1 MLTIS
6 QLAKQNRISRTTLLY
21 YDAMG
26 LLTASRR
33 TLSGYRLYDADKEK
47 RLESICLYRK
57 AGLSLKDIQTLLG
70 KKKSGSFARVLEKRL
85 SQINNEIQ
93 ELKNQQHMILALL
106 KNRRTLKMGK
116 INKEQ
121 WIQIFRETGL
131 SDRQMENWHKAFEK
145 NSPEGHQEFLEFLN
159 IPKEEIKAIRTRFG
173 Q

>member
-1 MLTIS
+1 MRTIS
-6 QLAKQNRISRTTLLY
+6 QLAKENQISRTALLY

-26 LLTASRR
+26 LLKASRR
-33 TLSGYRLYDADKEK
+33 TLSGYRLYDEDKGK
-47 RLESICLYRK
+47 RLKTICLYRK
-57 AGLSLKDIQTLLG
+57 AGLSLKDIKTLLG
-70 KKKSGSFARVLEKRL
+70 NKKGGSFAAVLEKRL
-85 SQINNEIQ
+85 SQINDEIQ
-93 ELKNQQHMILALL
+93 ELKNQQRMILALL

-121 WIQIFRETGL
+121 WIRIFRETGL
-131 SDRQMENWHKAFEK
+131 SDRQMEHWHKTFEK